1 VLVSANWKFYKLK
14 KQVWFWVCAYA
25 ILGALTALL
34 AILASRFIPISE
46 NYEGFG
52 SEAVATI
59 LSILASSMLAVT
71 TFSLSIMVQ
80 AFSSAASS
88 ATPRS
93 TSLMLSDSTSQ
104 IVLSTFLGAFV
115 YSVVGI
121 IGLQSEIYGAAGR
134 LVLFWVTMVVL
145 VAVLWQLVRW
155 ISHLS
160 KFGRLGDT
168 IDRVEA
174 ATIDAIKAMN
184 DRPLYG
190 GCPVPERFNAPLLG
204 TVTSNAIGYIEFVD
218 GAAIQALAEKHDIDV
233 HLCDLP
239 GGFVHDKSVL
249 FKIYGSQSLSDDLVE
264 RLAKTVTV
272 MSARNFEQDP
282 RFGIVALSEIA
293 SRALSAGI
301 NDNGTAIDVFGRL
314 VRFLAHYDPDATK
327 EPLYDRLFVERLKV
341 SDMMEDA
348 FLTTIRDAAGMLEVH
363 LRIQKTLLALVELK
377 PQVFAKYAVHYSDR
391 SLLVSQNEMLI
402 DSDIERVRR
411 MNMRVKEQATLP
423 EA

>member
-314 VRFLAHYDPDATK
+314 VRVLAHYDPDATK

-377 PQVFAKYAVHYSDR
+377 PQVLPSMLCITQTVR
-391 SLLVSQNEMLI
+391 SW
-402 DSDIERVRR
+402 
-411 MNMRVKEQATLP
+411 
-423 EA
+423 

>member
-46 NYEGFG
+46 DYEGFG

-314 VRFLAHYDPDATK
+314 VRVLAHYDPDATK

-377 PQVFAKYAVHYSDR
+377 PQVLPSMLCITQTVR
-391 SLLVSQNEMLI
+391 SW
-402 DSDIERVRR
+402 
-411 MNMRVKEQATLP
+411 
-423 EA
+423 